1 MAEKNRDLNRKRTA
15 LLPRRGLAAL
25 ALMVAL
31 SPVLL
36 PASASI
42 ALAAG
47 DKVRAA
53 GNKIVVEL
61 FTSQGCSSCPPADRL
76 VGELAKRDDV
86 LPLSFHVDYW
96 DYLGWKDPFSSADY
110 TLRQRD
116 YRGQFGLRYIYTPQI
131 VIGGTKQEVGSHRGK
146 VLRAIEHVRA
156 RPMVA
161 VSVAHPD
168 EKSALVTIDAGPA
181 PGRTATVWLF
191 AYDKSHTTDIQRGE
205 NGGVKLANT
214 NVVRAIRQIG
224 KWDGRKTEIK
234 VPIAMLGIHR
244 QDGCAIVVQ
253 EGGNGAILGAAD
265 FPLMKKGT

>member
-1 MAEKNRDLNRKRTA
+1 MAERNRDLTRKKSA

-25 ALMVAL
+25 VLAVGLSAALL
-31 SPVLL
+31 TGG
-36 PASASI
+36 ASSAF
-42 ALAAG
+42 AAG
-47 DKVRAA
+47 NKP

-96 DYLGWKDPFSSADY
+96 DYLGWKDPFSSAEY

-146 VLRAIEHVRA
+146 VLRAIEQVRA

-168 EKSALVTIDAGPA
+168 EKTALVTVDAGRT

-191 AYDKSHTTDIQRGE
+191 AYDKSHTTEIQRGE
-205 NGGVKLANT
+205 NGGVL
-214 NVVRAIRQIG
+214 V
-224 KWDGRKTEIK
+224 
-234 VPIAMLGIHR
+234 
-244 QDGCAIVVQ
+244 
-253 EGGNGAILGAAD
+253 
-265 FPLMKKGT
+265 

>member
-1 MAEKNRDLNRKRTA
+1 MAERNRDLTRKKSA

-25 ALMVAL
+25 VLAVGLSAALL
-31 SPVLL
+31 TGG
-36 PASASI
+36 ASSAF
-42 ALAAG
+42 
-47 DKVRAA
+47 AA

-96 DYLGWKDPFSSADY
+96 DYLGWKDPFSSAEY

-146 VLRAIEHVRA
+146 VLRAIEQVRA

-168 EKSALVTIDAGPA
+168 EKTALVAVDAGRT

-191 AYDKSHTTDIQRGE
+191 AYDKSHTTEIQRGE
-205 NGGVKLANT
+205 NGGVTLTNS
-214 NVVRAIRQIG
+214 NVVRAIRPIG
-224 KWDGRKTEIK
+224 KWDGKKTEIE
-234 VPIAMLGIHR
+234 VPIAMLGIDK

-265 FPLMKKGT
+265 FPLMKKGS

>member
-1 MAEKNRDLNRKRTA
+1 MAERNRDLTRKISA
-15 LLPRRGLAAL
+15 LMPRRGLAAL
-25 ALMVAL
+25 ALAVGL
-31 SPVLL
+31 SAALL
-36 PASASI
+36 PGGASSAF
-42 ALAAG
+42 AA
-47 DKVRAA
+47 DNKA

-96 DYLGWKDPFSSADY
+96 DYLGWKDPFSSAEY

-131 VIGGTKQEVGSHRGK
+131 VIGGTKQEVGSHRAK
-146 VLRAIEHVRA
+146 VLRAIEQVRA

-161 VSVAHPD
+161 VSVARPD
-168 EKSALVTIDAGPA
+168 EKTALVTIDAGRT

-191 AYDKSHTTDIQRGE
+191 AFDKSHTTEIRRGE
-205 NGGVKLANT
+205 NGGVTLTNS
-214 NVVRAIRQIG
+214 NVVRAIRPIG
-224 KWDGRKTEIK
+224 KWDGKKTEIE
-234 VPIAMLGIHR
+234 VPIAMLGIDR

-265 FPLMKKGT
+265 FPLMKKGG